1 MEIRPIKT
9 HEDHTAALREI
20 ERLWGADEGTPDGDK
35 LDILATLVE
44 AYENIHWPI
53 EPLDPVETI
62 KVHMEMAG
70 LKQSALAAVIGSKAR
85 ASEVLNRKRGLTLDM
100 VYRLNKEWHLPA
112 DILVQPYHVEGG
124 SSRAAA

>member
-1 MEIRPIKT
+1 MDIRPIRT
-9 HEDHTAALREI
+9 DEDHRAALAAI
-20 ERLWGADEGTPDGDK
+20 DALWGAPEGTEDGDK
-35 LDILATLVE
+35 LDVLATLVE

-53 EPLDPVETI
+53 ELLDPVETI

-100 VYRLNKEWHLPA
+100 VYKLNKEWHLPA
-112 DILVQPYHVEGG
+112 DILVQPYHVDGG
-124 SSRAAA
+124 STRAAA